1 MAVPAS
7 LSALPAAQV
16 FHFPGKGSRPHFDVF
31 RALGA
36 RQPGHSVKTN
46 RPKLEE
52 IARIAGVSKAT
63 VDRVLNNRPGVQQH
77 TRQHVL
83 HVLQS
88 LGGEGAGGGSGRS
101 RIDFVLPGG
110 RNAFIAD
117 LAQHI
122 ERQAAQ
128 RGDVEVHIHR
138 FEAIEPERIAATL
151 DSLKGMTRGVA
162 LIGLDSPLVRESVRR
177 LIASGVDVLT
187 LVSDISHVGRVS
199 YVGIDNRAAGRL
211 AGYLIGRFLPGAK
224 GKVALIAGALAYR
237 GHEER
242 EMGFRHILRERFPDM
257 EIVAPPEIREDPDRA
272 YEEVRALLGRFPD
285 LLAIY
290 CIGAGGEGVAR
301 ALVEKGRAQS
311 VVFIGHDLTDNTRA
325 YLLDGV
331 MDAVIDQN
339 ARVEARDAIDRLL
352 RAVRGETDIPQTTVR
367 IQSVFSENIPSEV

>member
-1 MAVPAS
+1 
-7 LSALPAAQV
+7 
-16 FHFPGKGSRPHFDVF
+16 
-31 RALGA
+31 
-36 RQPGHSVKTN
+36 VKN
-46 RPKLEE
+46 SRPKLEE

-77 TRQHVL
+77 TRL
-83 HVLQS
+83 HVLKAIEMLS
-88 LGGEGAGGGSGRS
+88 GEDADGNPV
-101 RIDFVLPGG
+101 RIRLDFVLPGG

-117 LAQHI
+117 LAHHI
-122 ERQAAQ
+122 EKQAVQ
-128 RGDVEVHIHR
+128 RGDVDVHIHR
-138 FEAIEPERIAATL
+138 FEAIEPEEIAAKL
-151 DSLKGMTRGVA
+151 DSLKDISRGVG

-177 LIASGVDVLT
+177 LIAGGVTVLT

-211 AGYLIGRFLPGAK
+211 AGYLIGRFLPGAR

-242 EMGFRHILRERFPDM
+242 EMGFRHILRERFPGM

-272 YEEVRALLGRFPD
+272 YAEVSQLLAQSPD

-290 CIGAGGEGVAR
+290 SIGAGGEGIAR
-301 ALVEKGRAQS
+301 ALTESGRDQS
-311 VVFIGHDLTDNTRA
+311 VVFIGHDLTDNTRG

-339 ARVEARDAIDRLL
+339 ARVEARDAIDRLV
-352 RAVRGETDIPQTTVR
+352 RAIRGATDISHATVR
-367 IQSVFSENIPSEV
+367 IQSVFPENIPSEI